1 MSNDTPW
8 SVRGVDSETREA
20 AKLAARKANIPLGQW
35 LTRAIRNTVAEE
47 LGARS
52 RHPDEPPA
60 LPALPTEAL
69 LSAIQERLDRQR
81 SAIED
86 AISAASWRAEVD
98 TPVVE
103 LEERREPAVGLSP
116 ELRDELDQVK
126 LLIHDYLGLLLPA
139 AEPIEQLTR
148 QLQDLMALS
157 QDIRRSADAAE
168 RAAAAVAPLERT
180 LLRLTSEMTADARP
194 EDRQD
199 RRGSG
204 LGKLFRG

>member
-1 MSNDTPW
+1 MNADTPW

-20 AKLAARKANIPLGQW
+20 AKLAARKAGIPLGHW
-35 LTRAIRNTVAEE
+35 LTRAIRATVAEE
-47 LGARS
+47 LGARG
-52 RHPDEPPA
+52 RHPDAPPA
-60 LPALPTEAL
+60 LPALPTDAL

-86 AISAASWRAEVD
+86 AILAAARQAEAV

-103 LEERREPAVGLSP
+103 LEERPDNAVGLTQ

-139 AEPIEQLTR
+139 AEPVEQLSR
-148 QLQDLMALS
+148 QLQDLMTLS

-168 RAAAAVAPLERT
+168 RAAAAVAPLERALT
-180 LLRLTSEMTADARP
+180 RLTADMSAEARSD
-194 EDRQD
+194 DRPD
-199 RRGSG
+199 RRGGG